1 VLGSI
6 IPDREY
12 AIFLFCL
19 GITCSFIGSR
29 VVQKTKS
36 STKIENNK
44 RLERHSYMAYSMG
57 VVVLVSALCMTVEAL
72 LDVINHSFDEDELD
86 GVCMEERIY

>member
-1 VLGSI
+1 
-6 IPDREY
+6 
-12 AIFLFCL
+12 
-19 GITCSFIGSR
+19 
-29 VVQKTKS
+29 
-36 STKIENNK
+36 
-44 RLERHSYMAYSMG
+44 MAYSMG